1 MKPYS
6 MECKY
11 HTNKP
16 PWKGKGGMRC
26 TSGDLEIGSPKHR
39 SPGNQNHPTTQQ
51 LETGSSLV
59 SGFPSLWK
67 NACYKQLAKGKS
79 LLWLT
84 VSAISLV
91 SIALRLWHDGTSWW
105 SKAVQ
110 VMVAKKQRKK
120 QEGQGSQYP
129 LQLYITIIS
138 LPSTKLHLLRVP

>member
-1 MKPYS
+1 

-59 SGFPSLWK
+59 YYLVFHHCEKMPAINSLQRGKVCCGSLFQLFHLSPSLC
-67 NACYKQLAKGKS
+67 ACGMMEHHGEVKLFK
-79 LLWLT
+79 
-84 VSAISLV
+84 
-91 SIALRLWHDGTSWW
+91 SWW
-105 SKAVQ
+105 LRSKERNRRGRAPNIPSNCI
-110 VMVAKKQRKK
+110 
-120 QEGQGSQYP
+120 SQLSHFPP
-129 LQLYITIIS
+129 LN
-138 LPSTKLHLLRVP
+138 STF